1 MGFLLLWKRNL
12 CQLTNPFPKPFPLS
26 QTKHM
31 TSSEKQVGKFWPY
44 WSQQALKS
52 VPKQSQ
58 KLAKHLSD
66 EFMSSAH
73 KQQNLVYYISKFPD
87 ANMLGKGR
95 RLQDQVVMQENYS
108 FKAPRAR
115 RAYCQKEKCNL

>member
-1 MGFLLLWKRNL
+1 
-12 CQLTNPFPKPFPLS
+12 
-26 QTKHM
+26 M

-52 VPKQSQ
+52 VPKQGQ

-66 EFMSSAH
+66 EFMSSAD
-73 KQQNLVYYISKFPD
+73 KQQNWVYYISKFPD
-87 ANMLGKGR
+87 ANMLGKGG

-115 RAYCQKEKCNL
+115 RAYCQKENCNLY